1 MSFFS
6 TLVNIKAC
14 RRKLWTIFFSFPIV
28 LLFNLSSH
36 EKTMKE
42 VQNWLKIAFLDQFA
56 SFKNRNTIIL
66 STSLNSS
73 DFSRN
78 CTLSLGRQDNL
89 TFIAADTFDI

>member
-1 MSFFS
+1 MSEEINGQF
-6 TLVNIKAC
+6 L
-14 RRKLWTIFFSFPIV
+14 SFPIV
-28 LLFNLSSH
+28 LVFNLSSH

-56 SFKNRNTIIL
+56 SFKNSNTIIL

-78 CTLSLGRQDNL
+78 CTLSLGTTGQLN
-89 TFIAADTFDI
+89 IYSC